1 MSLEAYNIVSGYGK
15 MEILHGVSLKAE
27 KSKITAFIGPN
38 GAGKST
44 LLKTIY
50 GFIKPWK
57 GKVIFDGE
65 DITNLEPDLKLKKGI
80 AYVLQGRNIFPYMTV
95 LENLQIAAYTWKD
108 RSKLKEKIKN
118 VFEKF
123 PILKGRENQL
133 AGNLSGGEQ
142 RILELGRVLMLS
154 PKVILFDEP
163 TLGLA
168 PKVIDELYEKITELN
183 KEDEIT
189 FLIVEQNVRK
199 VLSIADYVYVLELG
213 KNKLEGRANELLENE
228 DLRKTYLGY

>member
-183 KEDEIT
+183 KEDGIT

>member
-1 MSLEAYNIVSGYGK
+1 MSLEAHDIVSGYGK

-50 GFIKPWK
+50 GFIKPWR
-57 GKVIFDGE
+57 GQVIFNGE
-65 DITNLEPDLKLKKGI
+65 DITNLDPDLKLKKGI

-118 VFEKF
+118 ILERF
-123 PILKGRENQL
+123 PTLKGRENQL

-154 PKVILFDEP
+154 PKAILFDEP

-168 PKVIDELYEKITELN
+168 PKIIDELYEKIIELN
-183 KEDEIT
+183 KEDKIT

-213 KNKLEGRANELLENE
+213 KNKLEGKANELLENE

>member
-1 MSLEAYNIVSGYGK
+1 MSLEAYDIVSGYGK

-57 GKVIFDGE
+57 GQVIFDNE
-65 DITNLEPDLKLKKGI
+65 DVTNLDPDLKLKKGI

-108 RSKLKEKIKN
+108 RSKLKEKIKSIL
-118 VFEKF
+118 ERF

-154 PKVILFDEP
+154 PKAILFDEP

-168 PKVIDELYEKITELN
+168 PKVIDELYEKILELN
-183 KEDEIT
+183 KEDKIT

-213 KNKLEGRANELLENE
+213 KNKLEGKANELLENE
-228 DLRKTYLGY
+228 GLRKTYLGY

>member
-50 GFIKPWK
+50 GFIKPWR
-57 GKVIFDGE
+57 GQVIFDGE
-65 DITNLEPDLKLKKGI
+65 NITNLEPDLKLKKGI
-80 AYVLQGRNIFPYMTV
+80 VYVLQGRNIFPYMTV
-95 LENLQIAAYTWKD
+95 LENLHIAAYTWKD
-108 RSKLKEKIKN
+108 RSKLKKKIKS
-118 VFEKF
+118 VFERF
-123 PILKGRENQL
+123 PILKGKENRL

-142 RILELGRVLMLS
+142 RILELGRVLILS
-154 PKVILFDEP
+154 PKAILFDEP

-168 PKVIDELYEKITELN
+168 PKVIDELYEKIIELN
-183 KEDEIT
+183 KEDGIT

-213 KNKLEGRANELLENE
+213 KNKLEGKANELLEDE
-228 DLRKTYLGY
+228 GLKKTYLGY

>member
-1 MSLEAYNIVSGYGK
+1 MSLEAYDIVSGYGK

-57 GKVIFDGE
+57 GQVIFDNE
-65 DITNLEPDLKLKKGI
+65 DVTNLDPDLKLKKGI

-108 RSKLKEKIKN
+108 RSKLKEKIKSIL
-118 VFEKF
+118 ERF

-154 PKVILFDEP
+154 PKAILFDEP

-168 PKVIDELYEKITELN
+168 PKVIDELYEKILELN
-183 KEDEIT
+183 KEDKIT

-199 VLSIADYVYVLELG
+199 VLSVADYVYVLELG
-213 KNKLEGRANELLENE
+213 KNKLEGKANELLENE
-228 DLRKTYLGY
+228 GLRKTYLGY

>member
-1 MSLEAYNIVSGYGK
+1 MSLEAYDIVSGYGK

-57 GKVIFDGE
+57 GQVIFDNE
-65 DITNLEPDLKLKKGI
+65 DVTNLDPDLKLKKGI

-108 RSKLKEKIKN
+108 RSKLKEKIKSIL
-118 VFEKF
+118 ERF

-154 PKVILFDEP
+154 PKAILFDEP

-168 PKVIDELYEKITELN
+168 PKVIDELYEKIIELN
-183 KEDEIT
+183 KEDKIT

-199 VLSIADYVYVLELG
+199 VLSVADYVYVLELG
-213 KNKLEGRANELLENE
+213 KNKLEGKANELLENE
-228 DLRKTYLGY
+228 GLRKTYLGY